1 MEGREE
7 EEREIQRVRWRE
19 MGRSV
24 CARKKTLQEQE
35 VHLLVHEE
43 GKQEQEE
50 TRKSGLFWVMYVAL
64 CYQQAEDL

>member
-1 MEGREE
+1 MEGRE

-19 MGRSV
+19 MGGSV
-24 CARKKTLQEQE
+24 CVRKTLQEQE

-50 TRKSGLFWVMYVAL
+50 TRKSGLFWVMYVVS